1 MVTECAP
8 PDTCLAIACQEKNQ
22 LFTQELPK

>member
-8 PDTCLAIACQEKNQ
+8 PYTCLAIACQEKTQ